1 MRRLL
6 GAAALIL
13 LMGAGSANAASVTV
27 IASSSQG
34 APNTGVNTANVYGA
48 AYQGNVP
55 TGASFSVDPLVGAGQ
70 GSNSGNFKSPFANTV
85 KEGVN
90 SYFSVGGGF
99 GAPQGTPTSPVSL
112 STTAG
117 SFARAATL
125 LWGSIDSYNKLE
137 FFNGATLVGSF
148 DGTFINGLL
157 AALPQY
163 NGTNFEK
170 VALLQFRGFGPG
182 GFNKAVFT
190 STQQA
195 FEFGLANGSL
205 TPLLSPVPI
214 PAALPLFGTAI
225 GGLYFLKRRQRR
237 NSTPV

>member
-1 MRRLL
+1 LR
-6 GAAALIL
+6 AT
-13 LMGAGSANAASVTV
+13 ANAGT
-27 IASSSQG
+27 
-34 APNTGVNTANVYGA
+34 NTANLYA
-48 AYQGNVP
+48 APYQGNVP
-55 TGASFSVDPLVGAGQ
+55 VGASFSVDPLVGAGQ
-70 GSNSGNFKSPFANTV
+70 GSSSGNFKSPFANTAA
-85 KEGVN
+85 EGVN
-90 SYFSVGGGF
+90 SYFSVGGGL
-99 GAPQGTPTSPVSL
+99 GAPQGTPVSPVSL
-112 STTAG
+112 SLATG
-117 SFARAATL
+117 FARAATL

-148 DGTFINGLL
+148 DGTYINGLL

-190 STQQA
+190 STQAA

-214 PAALPLFGTAI
+214 PAALPLFGTAL
-225 GGLYFLKRRQRR
+225 GGLFFLRSRRRAP
-237 NSTPV
+237 TAA

>member
-55 TGASFSVDPLVGAGQ
+55 TGASFSVNPYVSGGSFGGQ
-70 GSNSGNFKSPFANTV
+70 FKSPFANTAD
-85 KEGVN
+85 EAN
-90 SYFSVGGGF
+90 FSYFSVGGGF
-99 GAPQGTPTSPVSL
+99 DAPQGTATSPVSL
-112 STTAG
+112 SLASG
-117 SFARAATL
+117 YASAATI